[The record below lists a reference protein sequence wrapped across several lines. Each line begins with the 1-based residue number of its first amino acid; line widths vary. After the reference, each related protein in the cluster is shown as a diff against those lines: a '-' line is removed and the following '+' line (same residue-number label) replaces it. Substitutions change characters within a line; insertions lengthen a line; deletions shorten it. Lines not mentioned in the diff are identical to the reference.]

1 MIIDAD
7 YAEIGEPIITLRMTK
22 KQAEW
27 LRDGAADI
35 ACWISGF
42 KAGLGPDRQSDAP
55 LGHEEVRELN
65 IALRKAIEAAE

>member
-7 YAEIGEPIITLRMTK
+7 HGDANEPIVTLRMTK

-35 ACWISGF
+35 SCWISGF